1 MKELP
6 SVENTIS
13 ELAAEGI
20 RDEITRE
27 DVFHGSTAAFHCGN
41 GPTITKV
48 HDHEIAWARQSL
60 ETHYSPLH
68 ISCYTH
74 DIGIRPNPSSSLG
87 ASENRQSIAGTLNLY
102 IHTYLPT
109 YIRVCSRHP
118 SLLVARVWWKAKRY
132 SRHPARY
139 LLQLISASPSVPK
152 CRLGPRTGWLEA
164 HAASLSGLGRDGK
177 MKTGRPR
184 F

>member
-1 MKELP
+1 MGL
-6 SVENTIS
+6 S
-13 ELAAEGI
+13 A
-20 RDEITRE
+20 RE

-87 ASENRQSIAGTLNLY
+87 ASENRQSIA
-102 IHTYLPT
+102 
-109 YIRVCSRHP
+109 RHP

>member
-1 MKELP
+1 MSWGSAKALQYLVDLDPRLVSYVNPLKELP

-87 ASENRQSIAGTLNLY
+87 ASENRQSIAKFIFG
-102 IHTYLPT
+102 IIKP
-109 YIRVCSRHP
+109 
-118 SLLVARVWWKAKRY
+118 
-132 SRHPARY
+132 
-139 LLQLISASPSVPK
+139 
-152 CRLGPRTGWLEA
+152 
-164 HAASLSGLGRDGK
+164 
-177 MKTGRPR
+177 
-184 F
+184 